1 MFTILKGL
9 PLTYNRDLQEDKKH
23 LFETASTTLE
33 CINIA
38 DGIINNTII
47 NKDIMLSSA
56 KNSFILATDI
66 ADYLVKK
73 GIPFR
78 ESYVIISNLTKELV
92 KKNIMISELTINDYK
107 KCSEYF
113 EEDILN
119 LSLETAIESRN
130 SVGGT
135 AKSIVEKAL
144 SKAKKEIKIA
154 TDHYEKN

>member
-1 MFTILKGL
+1 
-9 PLTYNRDLQEDKKH
+9 
-23 LFETASTTLE
+23 
-33 CINIA
+33 
-38 DGIINNTII
+38 
-47 NKDIMLSSA
+47 MLSSA

-119 LSLETAIESRN
+119 LSLETAIQSRN